1 MSAYRK
7 DAAHRMNHMEREV
20 TQMKASELIGKIK
33 GLCRRA
39 GTKTLIACCA
49 VLVLGG
55 VIVLNF
61 ILQKEP
67 ENDNSNK
74 LAVDLS
80 SQTTKPTLAAD
91 EVQDYFA
98 SISVQRKQ
106 ARDEAIE
113 VLASVAESENALEEA
128 KQAALTDM
136 NRLAL
141 EIEQEAN
148 IETLIQSK
156 GFEQCVAVIS
166 DDKCSVI
173 VETGGLLPGEVA
185 QISEIV
191 YEQAGIIPDNLKI
204 IERQNDA

>member
-1 MSAYRK
+1 
-7 DAAHRMNHMEREV
+7 
-20 TQMKASELIGKIK
+20 MKANVLWERIKILYRRIGTRT
-33 GLCRRA
+33 LLA
-39 GTKTLIACCA
+39 GCA
-49 VLVLGG
+49 VLILGA
-55 VIVLNF
+55 VVVVNF

-67 ENDNSNK
+67 ETDNSNK

-80 SQTTKPTLAAD
+80 SETARQTLAAD
-91 EVQDYFA
+91 EVEDYFA
-98 SISVQRKQ
+98 SITVQRKQ

-136 NRLAL
+136 NKLAL

-148 IETLIQSK
+148 IETLVQSK
-156 GFEQCVAVIS
+156 GFTQCIAVIK

-173 VETGGLLPGEVA
+173 VETNGLMPGEVA

-204 IERQNDA
+204 IERQADA

>member
-1 MSAYRK
+1 
-7 DAAHRMNHMEREV
+7 
-20 TQMKASELIGKIK
+20 MKTGEFFGKIK
-33 GLCRRA
+33 MLCRRA
-39 GTKTLIACCA
+39 GMKTLIACCA

-67 ENDNSNK
+67 ESNPAGK
-74 LAVDLS
+74 LAVDLTA
-80 SQTTKPTLAAD
+80 QGAEPTLEAD

-98 SISVQRKQ
+98 AVSVQRRQ

-113 VLASVAESENALEEA
+113 VLASVAENGNALEEA

-136 NRLAL
+136 NKLAL

-148 IETLIQSK
+148 IETLVQSK
-156 GFEQCVAVIS
+156 GFSQCIAVIS

-204 IERQNDA
+204 IERQTDA

>member
-1 MSAYRK
+1 MKVSTIKEKVKILYRRIGTRTVV
-7 DAAHRMNHMEREV
+7 AA
-20 TQMKASELIGKIK
+20 
-33 GLCRRA
+33 
-39 GTKTLIACCA
+39 CA
-49 VLVLGG
+49 VLVLGAA
-55 VIVLNF
+55 VTVNF

-67 ENDNSNK
+67 DDSNINK

-80 SQTTKPTLAAD
+80 ADTAEQTLAAD
-91 EVQDYFA
+91 EVKDYFA
-98 SISVQRKQ
+98 SITIQRNQ

-136 NRLAL
+136 NKLAL

-148 IETLIQSK
+148 IETLVQSK
-156 GFEQCVAVIS
+156 GFSQCIAVIS

-173 VETGGLLPGEVA
+173 VETNGLMPGEVA

-191 YEQAGIIPDNLKI
+191 YEQAGILPDNLKI
-204 IERQNDA
+204 IERRADA

>member
-1 MSAYRK
+1 
-7 DAAHRMNHMEREV
+7 MNHMEREV
-20 TQMKASELIGKIK
+20 TQMKASEFFGKLK

-39 GTKTLIACCA
+39 GTKTLVACCA

-67 ENDNSNK
+67 DTDNSNK

-136 NRLAL
+136 NKLAL

-156 GFEQCVAVIS
+156 GFAQCVAVIS
-166 DDKCSVI
+166 EDKCSVI
-173 VETGGLLPGEVA
+173 VESGGLLPGEVA

-204 IERQNDA
+204 IERPTDA

>member
-1 MSAYRK
+1 
-7 DAAHRMNHMEREV
+7 
-20 TQMKASELIGKIK
+20 MKTGEILVKIK
-33 GLCRRA
+33 TLCRRV
-39 GTKTLIACCA
+39 GTKTLIGCCA

-55 VIVLNF
+55 VIILNF

-67 ENDNSNK
+67 QSANTNK

-80 SQTTKPTLAAD
+80 AQTSKPALEAD

-106 ARDEAIE
+106 TRDEAIE

-128 KQAALTDM
+128 RQAALTDM
-136 NRLAL
+136 NQMAL
-141 EIEQEAN
+141 EMEQEAN
-148 IETLIQSK
+148 IETLVQSK
-156 GFEQCVAVIS
+156 GFAQCIAVIS
-166 DDKCSVI
+166 DNKCSVI

-191 YEQAGIIPDNLKI
+191 YEQASILPENVKMVEKQG
-204 IERQNDA
+204 